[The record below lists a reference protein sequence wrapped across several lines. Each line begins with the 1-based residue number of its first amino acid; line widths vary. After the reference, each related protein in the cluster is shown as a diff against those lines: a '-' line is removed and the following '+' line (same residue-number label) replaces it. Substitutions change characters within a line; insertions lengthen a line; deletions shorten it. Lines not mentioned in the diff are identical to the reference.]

1 MNYVVNK
8 NKWLDSKLVLDS
20 EKEEIKKLDD
30 FSSKEYF
37 STLNLTSS
45 ISRKYYLGSNN
56 FNRFTLNKIS
66 LAIFKYLK
74 ELEINEV
81 LIGYSYDKHSIS
93 VKDELIKYLKRKL
106 QVFSFSSSYPSS
118 VLSYSLRHEM
128 QHFGIY
134 IDYKD
139 ELINISF
146 YDKYGKKYLD
156 EDIIEL
162 TLSYSSLPFELDLKE
177 EINEVKEVIYLDN
190 NDDYIQEYL
199 FKESSIS
206 IFNNFLKGDKRVNI
220 ILVSDDLNQL
230 NLIKKSLSYNNY
242 TCLTYLNSQ
251 FNLNSTVVTLK
262 QRKVNFLIIYI
273 NNSSCIEKIS
283 YLNNFGLIISKT
295 SVEFSSLLLDF
306 YLTAL
311 IRRNLLPSNPIVI
324 LSNKINK
331 QFINILDSYGI
342 EYFIT
347 SDDFKYI
354 TNLIQNKKDEGR
366 NTIFS
371 LTSDFSYLFAN
382 FVMDED
388 LFQALIYTLDLVEC
402 KIREGKTLDIEFANL
417 DRKYGKYKYYIH
429 EIKSPL
435 DSALLMDL
443 LRSVDSS
450 FKSIKVNGIIDY
462 STLEVKN
469 LTTHYVS
476 LLDDLDIKKSNSLN
490 YLLDDGY
497 LLFYINKDNNVEV
510 VINYKENKN
519 DDINKV
525 DNIILEIESILKL
538 S

>member
-1 MNYVVNK
+1 MNYTVNK
-8 NKWLDSKLVLDS
+8 NKWLDSKLILDN
-20 EKEEIKKLDD
+20 EKEEIEKLDD
-30 FSSKEYF
+30 FSSKENF

-81 LIGYSYDKHSIS
+81 LVGYSYDNHSIS
-93 VKDELIKYLKRKL
+93 LKDELIKYLKRKL

-128 QHFGIY
+128 IPFGIY

-139 ELINISF
+139 NLINISF

-156 EDIIEL
+156 DDIIEL
-162 TLSYSSLPFELDLKE
+162 KLSYSSLPFELDLKE
-177 EINEVKEVIYLDN
+177 EITEVKEVIYLDN
-190 NDDYIQEYL
+190 KEEYINEYL

-206 IFNNFLKGDKRVNI
+206 IFNNFLKGDKRLNI
-220 ILVSDDLNQL
+220 ILVSDNSNQL
-230 NLIKKSLSYNNY
+230 NLIKRSLSYNNY
-242 TCLTYLNSQ
+242 TCLTYLNNQ
-251 FNLNSTVVTLK
+251 FNLNTTLVTLK

-283 YLNNFGLIISKT
+283 YLNNSGLITSKT
-295 SVEFSSLLLDF
+295 SVEFSSLILDF
-306 YLTAL
+306 YLTAF

-324 LSNKINK
+324 LSNKISK

-354 TNLIQNKKDEGR
+354 TNLIQNKKEEGR

-388 LFQALIYTLDLVEC
+388 LFQTLIYTLDLVEC

-429 EIKSPL
+429 DIKSSL
-435 DSALLMDL
+435 DSALLMDI

-510 VINYKENKN
+510 LINYKENKN
-519 DDINKV
+519 DDTNKIN
-525 DNIILEIESILKL
+525 NIILEIESILKL